1 MDNQEKINILI
12 ADDHQMMIDGIKNLL
27 SKETNCN
34 IVDEANN
41 GQVAYEKVAANP
53 ENFDLILTDIS
64 MPLLSGT
71 ELCKMVKSEFP
82 HIQILIL
89 SMYNNSTAVKEAV
102 LAEAD
107 GYILKNAGKDE
118 LLKAIHRI
126 SNGGTYFSQDII
138 PLIYN
143 QYHKEKIQNEQL
155 SLLTTREREILSLI
169 VKEMTSEEI
178 AETLFISKKTVDN
191 HRQHILE
198 KTGCK
203 STVGLVKFA
212 IRLGLE

>member
-1 MDNQEKINILI
+1 MDKKNIINILV
-12 ADDHQMMIDGIKNLL
+12 ADDHQMMIDGIRNLL
-27 SKETNCN
+27 IKEADFN
-34 IVDEANN
+34 IVEEANN
-41 GQVAYEKVAANP
+41 GQVAYEKVVANP
-53 ENFDLILTDIS
+53 DNINLILTDIS

-71 ELCKMVKSEFP
+71 DLCRMIKSEFP
-82 HIQILIL
+82 HIQVLIL

-107 GYILKNAGKDE
+107 GYILKNSGKDE
-118 LLKAIHRI
+118 LLCAIHRI
-126 SNGGTYFSQDII
+126 VNGGTYFSQDII

-143 QYHKEKIQNEQL
+143 QYHKEKIQNQQI

-178 AETLFISKKTVDN
+178 AEQLFISKKTVDN

-212 IRLGLE
+212 IKYEIV

>member
-1 MDNQEKINILI
+1 MDNQNIINILI
-12 ADDHQMMIDGIKNLL
+12 ADDHQMMVDGIKNIL
-27 SKETNCN
+27 SKDRYCN
-34 IVDEANN
+34 VVEEANN
-41 GQVAYEKVAANP
+41 GQVAYEKVSANP
-53 ENFDLILTDIS
+53 HNIHLILTDIS

-71 ELCKMVKSEFP
+71 DLCGMIKNEFP
-82 HIQILIL
+82 HIQVLIL

-107 GYILKNAGKDE
+107 GYILKDSGKDE
-118 LLKAIHRI
+118 LLNAIHRI
-126 SNGGTYFSQDII
+126 TNGGTYFSQDII

-143 QYHKEKIQNEQL
+143 QYHREKVQNEQI
-155 SLLTTREREILSLI
+155 SLLTSREREILSLI

-178 AETLFISKKTVDN
+178 AEALFISKKTVDN
-191 HRQHILE
+191 HRQHLLE

-212 IRLGLE
+212 IKYEIT